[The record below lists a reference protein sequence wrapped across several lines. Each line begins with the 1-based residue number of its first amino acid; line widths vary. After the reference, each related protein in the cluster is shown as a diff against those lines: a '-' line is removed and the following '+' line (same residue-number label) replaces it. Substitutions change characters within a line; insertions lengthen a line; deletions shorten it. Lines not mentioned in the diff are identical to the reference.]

1 MVLEK
6 LSVVAL
12 HLCQGLSESDPLL
25 LELDSFELV
34 LHCFTLPVALV
45 CGLFDGNGGL
55 VAGCGSRGCLSWQ
68 DCSLRRVDYSGL
80 TLDVPAGSGLDFE
93 TIAPALVL
101 YSWGRRWR
109 FREID
114 DGWVDVLWNDLELLQ
129 GIFGTLVDA
138 PLG

>member
-1 MVLEK
+1 M
-6 LSVVAL
+6 A
-12 HLCQGLSESDPLL
+12 C
-25 LELDSFELV
+25 
-34 LHCFTLPVALV
+34 A
-45 CGLFDGNGGL
+45 GNGGL